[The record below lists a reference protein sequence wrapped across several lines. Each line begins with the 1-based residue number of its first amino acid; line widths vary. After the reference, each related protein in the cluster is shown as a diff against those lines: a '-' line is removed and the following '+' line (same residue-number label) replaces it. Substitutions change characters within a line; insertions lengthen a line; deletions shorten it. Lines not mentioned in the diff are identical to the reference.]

1 MNKSI
6 AKTTRIIGI
15 CAIALISSSTFAETP
30 YSVQYQECMD
40 NIDYGAFKNTQMQS
54 CVDAELERQDVILNR
69 EYQLLRGS
77 FSQEQKAYLLDAQRA
92 WLQFRENWCQLE
104 STTDFAPGG
113 VLNYKFCM
121 MSRTAEQINLIM
133 SLQP

>member
-1 MNKSI
+1 MNASI
-6 AKTTRIIGI
+6 AKTTRVLGACI
-15 CAIALISSSTFAETP
+15 IALMSLPTFADTP
-30 YSVQYQECMD
+30 YSAHYWECMD
-40 NIDYGAFKNTQMQS
+40 NIDYGAFKNTQMGV

-77 FSQEQKAYLLDAQRA
+77 FSQEQKTALLNAQRA
-92 WLQFRENWCQLE
+92 WLQYRENWCQLE
-104 STTDFAPGG
+104 SITDTAPGG

-121 MSRTAEQINLIM
+121 MSRTAEQINLMM